1 MEKSS
6 QIQRL
11 IPMVSSFFER
21 LWKLFTLLLVLSG
34 CAVVAKSESFLSGKD
49 LNLNCSLVS
58 NRVMLDV
65 SITIHANKAKADL
78 SERNTRTG
86 TYVIWK
92 DLQVLDLVN
101 NFLVSRSTVLDL
113 LPISDQHQVNLPDL
127 SYERE
132 RTIIMGD
139 LPAVITK
146 DKGRCWQI

>member
-6 QIQRL
+6 KIQRS
-11 IPMVSSFFER
+11 IPMVSSFFEW

-34 CAVVAKSESFLSGKD
+34 CAVISKSESFLSGQD

-65 SITIHANKAKADL
+65 SITIHANKAKADV

-92 DLQVLDLVN
+92 DLQVVDLVN
-101 NFLVSRSTVLDL
+101 SFLVSRSTESDL
-113 LPISDQHQVNLPDL
+113 LSISDQHQVNLPNL

-132 RTIIMGD
+132 RTIVMGD

>member
-1 MEKSS
+1 
-6 QIQRL
+6 
-11 IPMVSSFFER
+11 MVSSFFEW

-34 CAVVAKSESFLSGKD
+34 CAVISKSESFLSGQD

-65 SITIHANKAKADL
+65 SLTIHANKAKADV

-92 DLQVLDLVN
+92 DLQVVDLVN
-101 NFLVSRSTVLDL
+101 SFLVSRSTESDL
-113 LPISDQHQVNLPDL
+113 LSISDQHQVNLPNL

-132 RTIIMGD
+132 RTIVMGD

>member
-6 QIQRL
+6 QIQPL
-11 IPMVSSFFER
+11 IPMVSSFFEW

-34 CAVVAKSESFLSGKD
+34 CAVISNSESSLSGQD

-65 SITIHANKAKADL
+65 SITIHANKAKADV

-92 DLQVLDLVN
+92 DLQVVDLVN
-101 NFLVSRSTVLDL
+101 SFLVSRSTVSDL
-113 LPISDQHQVNLPDL
+113 LSISDQHQVNLPDL

-132 RTIIMGD
+132 RTVVMGD
-139 LPAVITK
+139 LPEVITK

>member
-6 QIQRL
+6 QIQRS
-11 IPMVSSFFER
+11 IPMVSSFLEW
-21 LWKLFTLLLVLSG
+21 LWKLFTLLSVLSG
-34 CAVVAKSESFLSGKD
+34 CAVISKSESFLSGQD

-65 SITIHANKAKADL
+65 SITIHAYKAEADL

-92 DLQVLDLVN
+92 DLHVVDLVN
-101 NFLVSRSTVLDL
+101 SFLVRRSTVSGL
-113 LPISDQHQVNLPDL
+113 LSISDQHRVSLPDL

-132 RTIIMGD
+132 RTIVMGD

>member
-1 MEKSS
+1 MEKPS
-6 QIQRL
+6 QIQRS
-11 IPMVSSFFER
+11 IPMVSSFLEW
-21 LWKLFTLLLVLSG
+21 LWKLCTLLFVLSG
-34 CAVVAKSESFLSGKD
+34 CAVLSKSESFLSGRD

-65 SITIHANKAKADL
+65 SLTIHANKAKADV

-92 DLQVLDLVN
+92 DLQVVDLVN
-101 NFLVSRSTVLDL
+101 SFLVSRSTVSDL
-113 LPISDQHQVNLPDL
+113 LSISDQHQVNLPDL

-132 RTIIMGD
+132 RTIVMGD

>member
-6 QIQRL
+6 QIQRS
-11 IPMVSSFFER
+11 IPIVSSFLEW

-34 CAVVAKSESFLSGKD
+34 CAVISKSESFLSGQD

-65 SITIHANKAKADL
+65 SLTIHANKAKADV

-92 DLQVLDLVN
+92 DLQVV
-101 NFLVSRSTVLDL
+101 
-113 LPISDQHQVNLPDL
+113 DL
-127 SYERE
+127 SL
-132 RTIIMGD
+132 IHI
-139 LPAVITK
+139 
-146 DKGRCWQI
+146 

>member
-6 QIQRL
+6 QIQRS
-11 IPMVSSFFER
+11 IPMLSSFLEC

-34 CAVVAKSESFLSGKD
+34 CAVVSKPESFLSDRD

-65 SITIHANKAKADL
+65 TITVDANRAKADL
-78 SERNTRTG
+78 SERNTRAG
-86 TYVIWK
+86 THIMWE
-92 DLQVLDLVN
+92 DLQVVPLTN
-101 NFLVSRSTVLDL
+101 SFLVSRSTVSDL
-113 LPISDQHQVNLPDL
+113 LSISDQHQVNLPDL

-132 RTIIMGD
+132 RTIVMGD

-146 DKGRCWQI
+146 DKGSCWQI

>member
-6 QIQRL
+6 QIQL
-11 IPMVSSFFER
+11 SIPMVSSFFEW

-34 CAVVAKSESFLSGKD
+34 CAVVSKSESFLSGQG
-49 LNLNCSLVS
+49 LNLNSSLVS
-58 NRVMLDV
+58 NRAMLDV
-65 SITIHANKAKADL
+65 SITIDANKAKADL
-78 SERNTRTG
+78 SERNARTG

-92 DLQVLDLVN
+92 DLQVVDLVN
-101 NFLVSRSTVLDL
+101 SFLVRRSTVSEL
-113 LPISDQHQVNLPDL
+113 LSISDQHRVSLLDL

-132 RTIIMGD
+132 RTIVMGD

>member
-6 QIQRL
+6 QIQRS
-11 IPMVSSFFER
+11 IPMVSSFLEW

-34 CAVVAKSESFLSGKD
+34 CAVISKSESFLSGQD

-65 SITIHANKAKADL
+65 TITVYANRAKADL
-78 SERNTRTG
+78 SERNTRAG
-86 TYVIWK
+86 THIMWE
-92 DLQVLDLVN
+92 DLQVVPLAN
-101 NFLVSRSTVLDL
+101 SFLVSRSTASDL
-113 LPISDQHQVNLPDL
+113 LSISDQHQVNLPDL

-132 RTIIMGD
+132 RTIVMGD

-146 DKGRCWQI
+146 DKGSCWQI

>member
-6 QIQRL
+6 QIQRS
-11 IPMVSSFFER
+11 IPMVSSFLEW
-21 LWKLFTLLLVLSG
+21 LWKLFTLLSVLSG
-34 CAVVAKSESFLSGKD
+34 CAVISKSESFLSGQD

-65 SITIHANKAKADL
+65 SLTIHANKAKADV

-92 DLQVLDLVN
+92 DLQVVDLVN
-101 NFLVSRSTVLDL
+101 SFLVSRSTVSDL
-113 LPISDQHQVNLPDL
+113 LSISDQHQVNLPDL

-132 RTIIMGD
+132 RTIVMGD

>member
-6 QIQRL
+6 QIQRS
-11 IPMVSSFFER
+11 IPMVSSFFEW

-34 CAVVAKSESFLSGKD
+34 CAVISKSESFLSGRD

-65 SITIHANKAKADL
+65 TITIDANKAKADL

-92 DLQVLDLVN
+92 DLQVVDLVN
-101 NFLVSRSTVLDL
+101 SFLVSRSTVSDL
-113 LPISDQHQVNLPDL
+113 LSISDQHQVNLPDL

-132 RTIIMGD
+132 RTIVMGD
-139 LPAVITK
+139 LPAAITK

>member
-6 QIQRL
+6 QIQPS
-11 IPMVSSFFER
+11 IPMVSSFFEW

-34 CAVVAKSESFLSGKD
+34 CAVVSKSESFLSGQD

-65 SITIHANKAKADL
+65 SITIHANKAKADV

-92 DLQVLDLVN
+92 DLQVVDLVN
-101 NFLVSRSTVLDL
+101 SFLVSRSTVSDL
-113 LPISDQHQVNLPDL
+113 LSISDQHQVNLPNL

-132 RTIIMGD
+132 RTIVMGD
-139 LPAVITK
+139 LPEVITK
-146 DKGRCWQI
+146 DK

>member
-6 QIQRL
+6 QVHRS
-11 IPMVSSFFER
+11 IPMVSSFLEC

-34 CAVVAKSESFLSGKD
+34 CAVISKSESFLSGRD

-65 SITIHANKAKADL
+65 TITVDANRAKADL
-78 SERNTRTG
+78 SERNTRAG
-86 TYVIWK
+86 THIMWE
-92 DLQVLDLVN
+92 DLQVVPLTN
-101 NFLVSRSTVLDL
+101 SFLVRRSTVSDL
-113 LPISDQHQVNLPDL
+113 LSISDQHQVNLPDL
-127 SYERE
+127 SYQRE
-132 RTIIMGD
+132 RTIAMGD

>member
-6 QIQRL
+6 QIQRS
-11 IPMVSSFFER
+11 IPMVSSFLEW

-34 CAVVAKSESFLSGKD
+34 CAVISKSESFLSGQD

-65 SITIHANKAKADL
+65 SLTIHANKAKADV

-92 DLQVLDLVN
+92 DLQVVDLVN
-101 NFLVSRSTVLDL
+101 SFLVSRSTVSDL
-113 LPISDQHQVNLPDL
+113 LSISDQHQVNLPNL

-132 RTIIMGD
+132 RTIVMGD

>member
-6 QIQRL
+6 QIQRS
-11 IPMVSSFFER
+11 IPMLSSFLER

-34 CAVVAKSESFLSGKD
+34 CAVVSKPESFLSDRD

-65 SITIHANKAKADL
+65 TITIDANKAKADL
-78 SERNTRTG
+78 SERNTRAG
-86 TYVIWK
+86 THIMWE
-92 DLQVLDLVN
+92 DLQVVPLTN
-101 NFLVSRSTVLDL
+101 SFLVSRSTVSDL
-113 LPISDQHQVNLPDL
+113 LSISDQHQVNLPDL

-132 RTIIMGD
+132 RTIVMGD
-139 LPAVITK
+139 LPAFITK

>member
-6 QIQRL
+6 QIQL
-11 IPMVSSFFER
+11 SIPMVSSFFEW

-34 CAVVAKSESFLSGKD
+34 CAVISKSESFLSGQD

-65 SITIHANKAKADL
+65 SITMHANKAKADL

-92 DLQVLDLVN
+92 DLQVVDLVN
-101 NFLVSRSTVLDL
+101 SFLVRRSTVSGL
-113 LPISDQHQVNLPDL
+113 LSISDQHRVSLPDL

-132 RTIIMGD
+132 RTIVMGD
-139 LPAVITK
+139 LPAVVTK
-146 DKGRCWQI
+146 DEGRSWQI

>member
-6 QIQRL
+6 QIQRS
-11 IPMVSSFFER
+11 IPMVSSFFEW
-21 LWKLFTLLLVLSG
+21 LWKLFTLMFVLSG
-34 CAVVAKSESFLSGKD
+34 CAVISKSESFLSGRD

-65 SITIHANKAKADL
+65 SLTIHANKAKADV

-92 DLQVLDLVN
+92 DLQVVDLVN
-101 NFLVSRSTVLDL
+101 SFLVRRSTVSGL
-113 LPISDQHQVNLPDL
+113 LSISDQHRVSLPDL

-132 RTIIMGD
+132 RTIVMGD
-139 LPAVITK
+139 LPAVVNK

>member
-6 QIQRL
+6 QIQRS
-11 IPMVSSFFER
+11 IPMVSSFLEW

-34 CAVVAKSESFLSGKD
+34 CAVVSKSESFLSGQD

-65 SITIHANKAKADL
+65 SITMHANKAKADL

-86 TYVIWK
+86 TYIIWK
-92 DLQVLDLVN
+92 DIQVVDLVN
-101 NFLVSRSTVLDL
+101 SFLVRRSTVSGL
-113 LPISDQHQVNLPDL
+113 LSISDQHRVSLPDL

-132 RTIIMGD
+132 RTSLWAICPR
-139 LPAVITK
+139 L
-146 DKGRCWQI
+146 

>member
-6 QIQRL
+6 QIQRS
-11 IPMVSSFFER
+11 IPIVSSFLEC

-34 CAVVAKSESFLSGKD
+34 CAVISKSKSFLSGQD

-65 SITIHANKAKADL
+65 SITIHANKAKADV

-92 DLQVLDLVN
+92 DLQVVDLVN
-101 NFLVSRSTVLDL
+101 SFLVRRSTVSDL
-113 LPISDQHQVNLPDL
+113 LSISDQHRVSLLDL

-132 RTIIMGD
+132 RTIVMGD

-146 DKGRCWQI
+146 DKGSCWRI

>member
-1 MEKSS
+1 MEKPS
-6 QIQRL
+6 QIQRS
-11 IPMVSSFFER
+11 IPMVRSFFEW
-21 LWKLFTLLLVLSG
+21 LWKLFTLLCVLSG
-34 CAVVAKSESFLSGKD
+34 CAVISKSESFLSGQD
-49 LNLNCSLVS
+49 LNLKCSLVS

-65 SITIHANKAKADL
+65 SLTIHANKAKADV

-92 DLQVLDLVN
+92 DLQVVDLVN
-101 NFLVSRSTVLDL
+101 SFLVSRSTESDL
-113 LPISDQHQVNLPDL
+113 MSISDQHQVNLPDL

-132 RTIIMGD
+132 RTIVMGD